1 MPSIDW
7 NKSDWIIQPRHGPC
21 GLGNKIIF
29 GSMYLHKIDG
39 PTEHF
44 LTQINTPAIPDYMY
58 KVPT

>member
-1 MPSIDW
+1 
-7 NKSDWIIQPRHGPC
+7 
-21 GLGNKIIF
+21 
-29 GSMYLHKIDG
+29 LHKIDG